1 MTDKYWQDAVEKL
14 EYAFQPI
21 IDYETKKC
29 YGYEALLRNVNE
41 AGFESIQALLN
52 LSYGANLAQFLNSLL
67 IEKAIEKFIA
77 LKNLRNNPQLK
88 LFFNLDS
95 RILTNVESLCEVLNK
110 IYSKYTLPKPFI
122 CFEITEFYD
131 LFRKKMDEFVLNN
144 RNLFS
149 IAIDDFGTGFS
160 DLKLLYSLK
169 PEYIKIDRFF
179 ISQVDQDM
187 KKKVFLSQI
196 IKMVEVQGA
205 KVVAEGVENENEY
218 KACREAGCKLA
229 QGFYIR
235 RPDTEITRL
244 VCL

>member
-1 MTDKYWQDAVEKL
+1 MMDKYWQDTVDIL

-21 IDYETKKC
+21 IDFETKKC

-67 IEKAIEKFIA
+67 IEKAIKKFIA
-77 LKNLRNNPQLK
+77 LKNLKKNNHLK

-95 RILTNVESLCEVLNK
+95 RILTNVDSLCDTLNK
-110 IYSKYTLPKPFI
+110 IYDKYDLPKPFI
-122 CFEITEFYD
+122 CFEITEFFD
-131 LFRKKMDEFVLNN
+131 LFRKKMDEFVMNN
-144 RNLFS
+144 RKLFS

-179 ISQVDQDM
+179 ISQVDQDL
-187 KKKVFLSQI
+187 KKKNFLAQI
-196 IKMVEVQGA
+196 IKMAEVQGA
-205 KVVAEGVENENEY
+205 KVVAEGVENEMEY
-218 KACREAGCKLA
+218 IACREAGCKLA
-229 QGFYIR
+229 QGYYIR

-244 VCL
+244 ACL